1 MPHYRLVVVLLWIA
15 GLAVP
20 QPANAQ
26 PTSTCEGSG
35 LNLTVRNV
43 GLSVGDSERTTGVRL
58 NYRDRCLEAAH
69 GLNLTLWR
77 PHEAEEANEGFAGGT
92 VNGIA
97 LGLPLTGAR
106 HLRGIGLGAGIEVDE
121 TLSGVAVAPIGL
133 GSGGRLRGVAVGG
146 LGVGAGDRLD
156 GIMVGG
162 LGAGAGEAANGF
174 LVGGLGAGAGG
185 SSTGLVLGGL
195 GAGAGEDA
203 NCVLVGGIGAGAGE
217 RATGLLVG
225 GAGAGAGEQARGILL
240 GGLGAGAGESA
251 TGFLVGGL
259 GAGAGEHLRGIGM
272 SVGAVGAGE
281 TMNGIGIGGLGVG
294 AGQGMNGIVVSGGVA
309 GSKNVTGLG
318 IAGGYMRIEEGSLR
332 GVSVSGFNDI
342 RGTQRGLT
350 IGLINYA
357 RTLHGVQLGL
367 VNIARNNPPGATI
380 LPGLNLNL

>member
-1 MPHYRLVVVLLWIA
+1 MPRFRLFVAVVWIV
-15 GLAVP
+15 GLAIP
-20 QPANAQ
+20 QSGAAQ
-26 PTSTCEGSG
+26 SASTCDGSG
-35 LNLTVRNV
+35 LNLTVKNV
-43 GLSVGDSERTTGVRL
+43 GLSIGDSERTTGVRL

-97 LGLPLTGAR
+97 LGLPLTGAK

-121 TLSGVAVAPIGL
+121 TLSGMAVAPIGL
-133 GSGGRLRGVAVGG
+133 GSGGRLRGVAIGG
-146 LGVGAGDRLD
+146 LGVGSGDRLD

-162 LGAGAGEAANGF
+162 LGAGAGEETRGV
-174 LVGGLGAGAGG
+174 LVGGLGAGSGG
-185 SSTGLVLGGL
+185 SSNGLLLGGL
-195 GAGAGEDA
+195 GAGAGENA
-203 NCVLVGGIGAGAGE
+203 NGVLIGGLGAGAGE

-225 GAGAGAGEQARGILL
+225 GAGAGAGESARGVLL
-240 GGLGAGAGESA
+240 GGLGAGAGERA
-251 TGFLVGGL
+251 TGFLIGGL
-259 GAGAGEHLRGIGM
+259 GAGAGERLTGIGL

-281 TMNGIGIGGLGVG
+281 TMNGVGIGGLGVG
-294 AGQGMNGIVVSGGVA
+294 AGQGLNGIMVSGAVA

-318 IAGGYMRIEEGSLR
+318 ITGGYMRIEEGTLR

-357 RTLHGVQLGL
+357 RSLHGVQLGL
-367 VNIARNNPPGATI
+367 LNIARNNPAAATI